1 MLITENDYRGFVA
14 GKEKSFERIFFRYYR
29 ILVSF
34 AEREGLNRMEAE
46 DIALDVL
53 HYVWEI
59 RAGVMSAAALHTLI
73 FTAMRHRILN
83 QIRDEKIHRRILQEH
98 WETGDEEEF
107 YDHVMDEEM
116 CRILHE
122 AISKLPTQSRQVILL
137 ILEGKSVAEI
147 AELLSISVNSV
158 KTYKL
163 RAIRSL
169 RESLQ
174 DYPFVLL
181 VLLYFIGK

>member
-1 MLITENDYRGFVA
+1 MFAFEIVCEDMFITENDYRGFVA
-14 GKEKSFERIFFRYYR
+14 GKEKSFERIFFRYY
-29 ILVSF
+29 
-34 AEREGLNRMEAE
+34 RMEAE

-73 FTAMRHRILN
+73 YTAMRHRVLN
-83 QIRDEKIHRRILQEH
+83 HIRDEKIHRRILQEH
-98 WETGDEEEF
+98 WETREDEEF

-122 AISKLPTQSRQVILL
+122 AISKLPTQSRHVILFVL
-137 ILEGKSVAEI
+137 QGKSVAEI
-147 AELLSISVNSV
+147 AEQLSISINSV

-163 RAIRSL
+163 RAINSL
-169 RESLQ
+169 RESLKN
-174 DYPFVLL
+174 YPL
-181 VLLYFIGK
+181 VLLALLSLLENN

>member
-14 GKEKSFERIFFRYYR
+14 GKEKSFERIFFQYYR
-29 ILVSF
+29 VLVSF

-59 RAGVMSAAALHTLI
+59 RTKVMSAAALHTLL
-73 FTAMRHRILN
+73 FTAVRHKILN
-83 QIRDEKIHRRILQEH
+83 QIRNDKIHTRILLERDK
-98 WETGDEEEF
+98 EGEEEEF

-122 AISKLPTQSRQVILL
+122 AISKLPAQSRRVILL
-137 ILEGKSVAEI
+137 QLEGKSMAEI
-147 AELLSISVNSV
+147 AEQLSISVNSV

-163 RAIRSL
+163 RAINLL
-169 RESLQ
+169 RESLR
-174 DYPFVLL
+174 DYPFILL
-181 VLLYFIGK
+181 VLLFLVGK

>member
-1 MLITENDYRGFVA
+1 MLITENDYQGFVA
-14 GKEKSFERIFFRYYR
+14 GKEKSFEQIFFRYYR

-34 AEREGLNRMEAE
+34 VEREGLNRMEAE

-53 HYVWEI
+53 HYAWEI
-59 RAGVMSAAALHTLI
+59 RREVMSPAALHTLL
-73 FTAMRHRILN
+73 FTAMRHRVLN
-83 QIRDEKIHRRILQEH
+83 QLRNEKTHQRILQEH
-98 WETGDEEEF
+98 YKTEQEADF

-122 AISKLPTQSRQVILL
+122 AISKLPTQSRQVALL
-137 ILEGKSVAEI
+137 LLKGKSVAEI
-147 AELLSISVNSV
+147 AGLLSISVNSV

-169 RESLQ
+169 RESLS
-174 DYPFVLL
+174 DYPFIFIVVMYL
-181 VLLYFIGK
+181 IGK